1 MTREEVK
8 AQLAKNPLEWTSQAL
23 PQLGIE
29 YFKAEIKQGELCI
42 EYQISYEYEN
52 YVPKRVGL
60 YLTAMDCKEV
70 ADECIE
76 MHILDNFQPL
86 DEFKAK
92 AETHR
97 IDLICRM
104 LGIKD

>member
-1 MTREEVK
+1 ME
-8 AQLAKNPLEWTSQAL
+8 AQLEKSPLEWTRENL
-23 PQLGIE
+23 PRLGLGIE
-29 YFKAEIKQGELCI
+29 YFKAEIKQGGLCI

-76 MHILDNFQPL
+76 MHILDNFQTL
-86 DEFKAK
+86 DELKAK
-92 AETHR
+92 AEAHR
-97 IDLICRM
+97 LDLICRL
-104 LGIKD
+104 LGVKE

>member
-1 MTREEVK
+1 MTCEEVK
-8 AQLAKNPLEWTSQAL
+8 AQLAKCPLEWTIQAL

-76 MHILDNFQPL
+76 MHIFDNFQPL
-86 DEFKAK
+86 DELKAK
-92 AETHR
+92 AEAHR
-97 IDLICRM
+97 LDLICRM
-104 LGIKD
+104 LGIND